1 MTDLSQERCVAC
13 RPDSPAVTPEEAA
26 ALTPQIPEWR
36 VVEHGGVP
44 QLERTFR
51 FQSYAGTIAF
61 VNRVAAAAEEQEH
74 HPTMLVEWGRV
85 TVRWWTH
92 TIRNL
97 HHNDYIMAAQTDQLY
112 EGIDDRS

>member
-13 RPDSPAVTPEEAA
+13 RPESPAVTQQEAA
-26 ALTPQIPEWR
+26 ALAPQIPEWQ
-36 VVEHGGVP
+36 VVERGDVP

-51 FQSYAGTIAF
+51 FRTYADTIAF
-61 VNRVAAAAEEQEH
+61 VNRVAAAADEQEH
-74 HPTMLVEWGRV
+74 HPAMLVEWGRV

-97 HHNDYIMAAQTDQLY
+97 HRNDYIMAARTDQLY
-112 EGIDDRS
+112 EGKGDRS